1 MVRID
6 TEKLASE
13 LFNALKGRYC
23 LDPLTNR
30 YPEISIDEAYSISL
44 KLLEKRL
51 KEGEKVIGKKIGVTS
66 RVVQEMLGVD
76 QPDFGF
82 LTSAMHIPNKSVVNI
97 EESLIQPRAEGEI
110 AFVLSKDLKGPGVTP
125 EDVLESTESIFPCF
139 EIVDSRIEDWKI
151 SIQDTIAD
159 NASCGVFILGER
171 KVNPRD
177 IELDNCKLKVYKN
190 GDLISQGEGSAV
202 QGHPCNAVA
211 WLANTL
217 GEFDIP
223 VKSGEIILSG
233 SLVPLE
239 PVTTGDE
246 MYLELEGV
254 GSAEVKF
261 I

>member
-1 MVRID
+1 MCIRD
-6 TEKLASE
+6 
-13 LFNALKGRYC
+13 R
-23 LDPLTNR
+23 
-30 YPEISIDEAYSISL
+30 
-44 KLLEKRL
+44 
-51 KEGEKVIGKKIGVTS
+51 
-66 RVVQEMLGVD
+66 
-76 QPDFGF
+76 
-82 LTSAMHIPNKSVVNI
+82 
-97 EESLIQPRAEGEI
+97 
-110 AFVLSKDLKGPGVTP
+110 
-125 EDVLESTESIFPCF
+125 
-139 EIVDSRIEDWKI
+139 
-151 SIQDTIAD
+151 
-159 NASCGVFILGER
+159 FILGER

-223 VKSGEIILSG
+223 FKSGEIILSG